1 MSDLKLIIDVLSE
14 FYYVCE
20 EGDTLKKIANK
31 FKTTKNLIIK
41 DNYLSNEVKSGD
53 VIFIKKYEVIY
64 EVEPSDSLLKIAE
77 KFNLASEEILMVN
90 KINYIYPT
98 QKIVIK

>member
-1 MSDLKLIIDVLSE
+1 MSNLKSIIGVLNE

-20 EGDTLKKIANK
+20 KGDTLKTIANK

-41 DNYLSNEVKSGD
+41 DNYLSNEVKVGE
-53 VIFIKKYEVIY
+53 VLFIKKYEVVY
-64 EVEPSDSLLKIAE
+64 QVEPSDDIEKIAK
-77 KFNLASEEILMVN
+77 KFSVTSEEILRVN

-98 QKIVIK
+98 QKIVIR

>member
-1 MSDLKLIIDVLSE
+1 MIDVLKE

-20 EGDTLKKIANK
+20 EGDTLSEIANK

-41 DNYLSNEVKSGD
+41 DNYLSSEVKNGT
-53 VIFIKKYEVIY
+53 VLFIKKYEIIY
-64 EVEPSDSLLKIAE
+64 EVEPSDNIEKIAE
-77 KFNLASEEILMVN
+77 KFNMTSEEILRVN
-90 KINYIYPT
+90 KINYVYPT